1 VTGIASALIVVALVA
16 QTDATTAAL
25 VDIEQQLTKLIL
37 AGDRDG
43 YSAFLADDWS
53 VINTDGNILTKEQV
67 LREMFVTG
75 QRQIDAIA
83 VDDVKVRP
91 LGDVAI
97 VTGRTIA
104 SGKLRGAAVTA
115 TLRFTDVFARRDGRW
130 QIVAS
135 QGTRVP

>member
-1 VTGIASALIVVALVA
+1 MTGIASALIVVALMA

-75 QRQIDAIA
+75 QRRIDAIA
-83 VDDVKVRP
+83 VDEMKVRP

-104 SGKLRGAAVTA
+104 SGKLRGATVTA

>member
-1 VTGIASALIVVALVA
+1 MTGIASALIVVALVA

-104 SGKLRGAAVTA
+104 SGKLRGATVTA

>member
-1 VTGIASALIVVALVA
+1 MTGIASALIVVALMA

-104 SGKLRGAAVTA
+104 SGKLRGATVTA

>member
-1 VTGIASALIVVALVA
+1 MTGIASALIVVALVA